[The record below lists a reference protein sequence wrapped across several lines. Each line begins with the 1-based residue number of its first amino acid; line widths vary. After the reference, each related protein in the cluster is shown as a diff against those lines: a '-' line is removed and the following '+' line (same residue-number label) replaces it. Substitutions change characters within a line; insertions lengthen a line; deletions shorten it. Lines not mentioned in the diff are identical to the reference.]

1 MSAMSFPYRQAKTFR
16 PIKKKHK
23 LDKHKKMK
31 PVSLSFE
38 TERIIVA
45 KQAVPV
51 NLILMN
57 ASYTEELSFQ
67 PTVKLELSANAPEI
81 VTGDTLMNR
90 VGKRDFFRTQAYML
104 VAISGMG
111 LLIGFFIAYFIWAR

>member
-45 KQAVPV
+45 KQA
-51 NLILMN
+51 
-57 ASYTEELSFQ
+57 
-67 PTVKLELSANAPEI
+67 
-81 VTGDTLMNR
+81 G
-90 VGKRDFFRTQAYML
+90 
-104 VAISGMG
+104 
-111 LLIGFFIAYFIWAR
+111 